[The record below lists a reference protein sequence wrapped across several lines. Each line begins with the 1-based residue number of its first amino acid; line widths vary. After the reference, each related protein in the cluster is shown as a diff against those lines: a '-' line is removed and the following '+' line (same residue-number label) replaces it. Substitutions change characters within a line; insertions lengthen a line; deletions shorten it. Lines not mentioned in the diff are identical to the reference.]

1 MRSFLRGLVLLSAL
15 GALGACGANLAPVM
29 DVRNAPVVLP
39 AGMPPSP
46 ALTRDAILRAIVA
59 KHWTIDGENG
69 QTIVTSVSSGGH
81 SATVR
86 IDYDAAYYSITYLKS
101 SAGLKYDGQNIHR
114 RYNHWIDRLR
124 EAINRSIAQTGMV
137 PAMMPPPPAPV
148 PGPAPVAPPPAGS
161 PEAAPAPA
169 PAPAP
174 GTVPPPPP
182 PPPPAQ

>member
-1 MRSFLRGLVLLSAL
+1 MIMRSFLGGLVLLLACSAL
-15 GALGACGANLAPVM
+15 SSACGANLSPVM
-29 DVRNAPVVLP
+29 DVKNAPVVLP

-46 ALTRDAILRAIVA
+46 ALTRDAIMRAIVD

-81 SATVR
+81 FATVR
-86 IDYDAAYYSITYLKS
+86 IDYDASYYSITYLKS

-114 RYNHWIDRLR
+114 RYNHWVERLQ

-137 PAMMPPPPAPV
+137 PATVPPPGAPA
-148 PGPAPVAPPPAGS
+148 PAPVAPPPAS
-161 PEAAPAPA
+161 PEPV
-169 PAPAP
+169 APAP

-182 PPPPAQ
+182 PPPPPG

>member
-15 GALGACGANLAPVM
+15 GALSACGANLAPVM
-29 DVRNAPVVLP
+29 DVKNAPVVLP

-69 QTIVTSVSSGGH
+69 QTIVTSVTSGGH

-114 RYNHWIDRLR
+114 RYNHWVDRLR

-137 PAMMPPPPAPV
+137 PAAVPPPVA
-148 PGPAPVAPPPAGS
+148 APPPAAVPPPAAS
-161 PEAAPAPA
+161 PE

-174 GTVPPPPP
+174 GAVPPPPP
-182 PPPPAQ
+182 PPPPAP

>member
-1 MRSFLRGLVLLSAL
+1 MRSFLGGLVLLLACSAL
-15 GALGACGANLAPVM
+15 SSACGANLAPVM
-29 DVRNAPVVLP
+29 DVKNAPVVLP

-46 ALTRDAILRAIVA
+46 ALTRDAILRAIVD

-86 IDYDAAYYSITYLKS
+86 IDYDASYYSITYLKS
-101 SAGLKYDGQNIHR
+101 SEGLKYDGQNIHR
-114 RYNHWIDRLR
+114 RYNHWVDRLR

-137 PAMMPPPPAPV
+137 PAAVPPPGAPA
-148 PGPAPVAPPPAGS
+148 PAPVAPPPA
-161 PEAAPAPA
+161 AAPAA
-169 PAPAP
+169 PPPAP

-182 PPPPAQ
+182 PPPPG